1 MILIVALILAGRIG
15 IRAIKSRTSTRS
27 DLQIPSYTIICATR
41 GGKDS
46 QPTHER
52 AIKIA
57 KEQGAEIIF
66 LYVFDQGKLHGVATP
81 IVINVEAQMKH
92 MLGFLQ
98 QTAQAQ
104 ARQAGVSARII
115 VRPGSLREQIKD
127 VTINEQVNLIIMGNP
142 AERSSLFKRE
152 ALQAIADKIEESTGV
167 EVLVLGSQD
176 G

>member
-1 MILIVALILAGRIG
+1 
-15 IRAIKSRTSTRS
+15 
-27 DLQIPSYTIICATR
+27 
-41 GGKDS
+41 
-46 QPTHER
+46 
-52 AIKIA
+52 
-57 KEQGAEIIF
+57 
-66 LYVFDQGKLHGVATP
+66 
-81 IVINVEAQMKH
+81 MKH

-115 VRPGSLREQIKD
+115 LRPGSLREQIKD